1 MTNEMNKGN
10 VIGYDATKHSTFE
23 EIAILAE
30 RINRELDNDPFLT
43 EKDLAI
49 KLGVSCKRINIAFK
63 RINMNGYKAYH
74 SELLEKEI
82 LKLYESGLNQ
92 KEIAEY
98 LSTDAKTVR
107 KYCSAK
113 HAKNNNAY
121 NHICTR
127 YGHSRI
133 TWDAIKP
140 LIEEG
145 KTQVEVA
152 SILGCSR
159 QRIQQIC
166 KTHGYNYNNSKVYRD
181 KQVEKEIIKLYTN
194 GLSQTEIAERLSINV
209 TTVRRLCS
217 ASFAKEKGFYKKD
230 FSRWDTIKPLLDEG
244 KTYAEIGS
252 LLGCT
257 KQSVYRTCNNHG
269 YKRRTK

>member
-1 MTNEMNKGN
+1 MINDMNEHK
-10 VIGYDATKHSTFE
+10 VH
-23 EIAILAE
+23 
-30 RINRELDNDPFLT
+30 
-43 EKDLAI
+43 
-49 KLGVSCKRINIAFK
+49 
-63 RINMNGYKAYH
+63 H

-92 KEIAEY
+92 KEIAER
-98 LSTDAKTVR
+98 LSINVSTVR
-107 KYCSAK
+107 RHCSAK

-121 NHICTR
+121 NHIFTR

-133 TWDAIKP
+133 TWDEIKP

-166 KTHGYNYNNSKVYRD
+166 KTHNINYNNSKAYRD
-181 KQVEKEIIKLYTN
+181 KPVEKEIIRLYTN

-209 TTVRRLCS
+209 STVRRLCS
-217 ASFAKEKGFYKKD
+217 ATLAKEKGFYKKD

-252 LLGCT
+252 ILGCS
-257 KQSVYRTCNNHG
+257 KQSIYRTCNNHG
-269 YKRRTK
+269 YKRKR